1 MNNDFGKP
9 INFISILLYKNNYL
23 QHLYQLMNIN
33 TYCLNHRRSQEFV
46 LEAALFR
53 GGGTPDPWM
62 ATVSITSR
70 LLGRKIEIWRNFWL
84 KMYFWASWEGLSPP
98 SAPCWLR
105 LWPEYMSNIPIL
117 HSAYTCNDSSLI
129 LQSYWLRASSAGYME
144 MYKYKCSFSSSKW
157 ATFSAAFWGKNS
169 LEKSNEKSSHRE
181 EL

>member
-1 MNNDFGKP
+1 MPADPQNNPKRHCTRCTELENILKLYDAEMNNDFGKP

-105 LWPEYMSNIPIL
+105 LWPEYVK
-117 HSAYTCNDSSLI
+117 HSYTTQRL
-129 LQSYWLRASSAGYME
+129 YMQRFIANFTKLLAE
-144 MYKYKCSFSSSKW
+144 GFISRIY
-157 ATFSAAFWGKNS
+157 GNV
-169 LEKSNEKSSHRE
+169 
-181 EL
+181 